1 MDKNEIDWYA
11 DIIPGKS
18 IAGLEIS
25 KYSHQDIKALLKKS
39 DKNNFHIRDNSDS
52 FDIYS
57 SDSVDAIDTDLLMR
71 LSFNEQ
77 MILNS
82 IMVYITRKPSQYQGK
97 IYGKYGLGDRLI
109 NISEFGSLERT
120 ATGEEFLL
128 INSDNKYGLEVANGL
143 DVSLEEDP
151 NQNIA
156 IIRVHDFFR

>member
-1 MDKNEIDWYA
+1 MDKNDIDWYA
-11 DIIPGKS
+11 DIIPGES

-25 KYSHQDIKALLKKS
+25 KYSHQDIKALLKAS
-39 DKNNFHIRDNSDS
+39 DNNNFHIRDNGDS

-57 SDSVDAIDTDLLMR
+57 NDKVDAVDTDLLMR

-109 NISEFGSLERT
+109 NVSEFGSLERT

-128 INSDNKYGLEVANGL
+128 INNDNKYGLEVANGL
-143 DVSLEEDP
+143 DVSLEEYPD
-151 NQNIA
+151 QNIA
-156 IIRVHDFFR
+156 IIRVHEFFK

>member
-1 MDKNEIDWYA
+1 MDNNEIDWYA

-25 KYSHQDIKALLKKS
+25 KYSHQDIKALLKKL

-57 SDSVDAIDTDLLMR
+57 SNNIHAIDTNLLMR

-82 IMVYITRKPSQYQGK
+82 IMVYITRTPSQYQGK
-97 IYGKYGLGDRLI
+97 IFGKYGLGDKLKHV
-109 NISEFGSLERT
+109 SELGVLERSI
-120 ATGEEFLL
+120 TGEEFFL
-128 INSDNKYGLEVANGL
+128 INDDNRCGSEVANGL
-143 DVSLEEDP
+143 DVSLQEDP

-156 IIRVHDFFR
+156 IIKVHEFF